1 MLSASSILT
10 TSTLLLAAAAIA
22 LPQTLTGVASTPPR
36 PERGDEARLMANQS
50 ITRVGRFYVGG
61 RTVSVAYPNAGN
73 NTPTTGASMVVEQAL
88 VHSVTPSVVTEPY
101 PIVMIAGL
109 GLSSY
114 LYMATPDGREGWASL
129 MARKGFQVYV
139 FEDPLMSPSGGFNIN
154 AFNGAKRGQLAAADQ
169 PQLSIWTNEE
179 IWSRWG
185 FGSAFNVPYS
195 DTRFPVAHV
204 DQFYAAMPIQH
215 DYPAGSGQFGAGF
228 KSELLVELL
237 DRVGP
242 AILMAHSAA
251 GQTVLQAASARL
263 HLVPGFVLLEPAGI
277 PDAGDFPAFS
287 GKFMLGI
294 YGDYIAQRNQ
304 TGRKQATEDAAVLF
318 NQNGGVGEVISMPE
332 DLNVFGNTHI
342 MMQDNNSH
350 DIAAIVVNWLR
361 TNAY

>member
-1 MLSASSILT
+1 MLRTRALFATSI
-10 TSTLLLAAAAIA
+10 LLLAAAAVV
-22 LPQTLTGVASTPPR
+22 LPQALTAVAPSTRNTIAGVS
-36 PERGDEARLMANQS
+36 
-50 ITRVGRFYVGG
+50 RFYVGG

-88 VHSVTPSVVTEPY
+88 VHSLTPSVITEPY

-114 LYMATPDGREGWASL
+114 LYMATPDGREGWAS
-129 MARKGFQVYV
+129 MFARLGFQVFV
-139 FEDPLMSPSGGFNIN
+139 FEDPLMSPSGGFDIN
-154 AFNGAKRGQLAAADQ
+154 AFNGAKRGILAAANQ
-169 PQLSIWTNEE
+169 SELSIWTNEE

-195 DTRFPVAHV
+195 NTRFPLAHV

-228 KSELLVELL
+228 KSDLLVELL
-237 DRVGP
+237 DRIGP

-251 GQTVLQAASARL
+251 GQTVLQAAHDRL
-263 HLVPGFVLLEPAGI
+263 QLVPGFVLLEPSGV
-277 PDAGDFPAFS
+277 PDAGDFPAFA

-318 NQNGGVGEVISMPE
+318 SQNGGVGDVISMP
-332 DLNVFGNTHI
+332 DDQVVFGNTHI

-350 DIAAIVVNWLR
+350 EIARIIVDWLR
-361 TNAY
+361 TRAY